1 MASVV
6 YDSIWGSTTESNYY
20 KAGAADT
27 SLYPDSNNISIFGP
41 LWLPRVYGK
50 DLTNFEI
57 ASSGKIS
64 ITINDVHSL
73 DFSKTGRT
81 TKLQAKSNDSFE
93 INVSSNQMY
102 FNFDA
107 TTNNITLVSDQG
119 GSTRLYSSNEIIF
132 LASNNVKLTAS
143 NNFLAQASND
153 VSIKANKGSFYLN
166 AGSSNMTLTM
176 DSNDNTTSWYSSN
189 DINITTSNDY
199 WLYAKSN
206 IGMFAA
212 TGRVDI
218 VGQGSNTRMS
228 FDDGTDN
235 IFLYSSNDT
244 QISTSNDFKLRTNS
258 NASIGVIGTGM
269 MSFFTNSSNIH
280 LRLDGNNAKTTWYS
294 SNDFT
299 FTTCNDV
306 IVKAHDSN
314 VTFRMGD
321 SNMDLYAI
329 SNINI
334 QASNDYNLTAYDDIV
349 VNSVNGSTSF
359 FVHDSNVF
367 FVMSNNDNMTGYA
380 SNGIQFNTSNSFT
393 AKATSNF
400 DFIAH
405 NGDFKTYAESNIYL
419 SADQSNM
426 KITMDRNGDVITIY
440 TLSNIVMTASNS
452 FDLTTRSNVFITTSN
467 AYIKARSNV
476 YIQTSNDLV
485 LSASNN
491 LYLNVN
497 SNILINGSNLSFD
510 IVGNTEFYAN
520 SNIRFYIDRSSN
532 PTDATMMISQDRV
545 NVRGDLWITGSINT
559 NNIIN
564 TTVVQET
571 LKVNDK
577 TILLANSNDEGGQ
590 PDEGIANDGSGIIVD
605 GMPVGETDSNLYRKS
620 LLWTWNTGG
629 TPHLG
634 TGGTNFITES
644 AWEFRGGGIR
654 INHQKDMGGGVL
666 KDLWFTFRVNELD
679 ELELV
684 KKYWSTT
691 ASAYVWKKIAKFGR
705 ILDP

>member
-1 MASVV
+1 MASVA
-6 YDSIWGSTTESNYY
+6 YDNILGSTTESNYY
-20 KAGAADT
+20 TGSGT
-27 SLYPDSNNISIFGP
+27 LYPDSNNISIFGP

-64 ITINDVHSL
+64 ITINDVHAL
-73 DFSKTGRT
+73 DFSKTGRV

-107 TTNNITLVSDQG
+107 TTNDITLVSDQG
-119 GSTRLYSSNEIIF
+119 GSTRLYSSNEIVF

-143 NNFLAQASND
+143 NNFFAQASND

-176 DSNDNTTSWYSSN
+176 DSNNNTTSWYSSN

-206 IGMFAA
+206 IGMYAA

-244 QISTSNDFKLRTNS
+244 QISTSNDFILQTNS
-258 NASIGVIGTGM
+258 NASLGVIGTGT
-269 MSFFTNSSNIH
+269 MSFFTNSSNI
-280 LRLDGNNAKTTWYS
+280 LLTLNGEDATTNWYS

-299 FTTCNDV
+299 LSTCNDV
-306 IVKAHDSN
+306 FVSAHDSN

-334 QASNDYNLTAYDDIV
+334 TLSNDYNLTAYDDIV

-359 FVHDSNVF
+359 FVDNSNVF

-380 SNGIQFNTSNSFT
+380 SNGIQFYTSNSFV
-393 AKATSNF
+393 AEATSNF
-400 DFIAH
+400 NFVAY
-405 NGDFKTYAESNIYL
+405 NGDFATYAESNIYL

-426 KITMDRNGDVITIY
+426 TMTMDRNGDVITLY

-452 FDLTTRSNVFITTSN
+452 FELTTRSNVFITTSN
-467 AYIKARSNV
+467 AYIVSQSNV
-476 YIQTSNDLV
+476 FIQTSNDLI
-485 LSASNN
+485 LSASND
-491 LYLNVN
+491 LYLNTN
-497 SNILINGSNLSFD
+497 SNILINGSNLTFE
-510 IVGNTEFYAN
+510 IVGNTDFYAN
-520 SNIRFYIDRSSN
+520 SNISFYIERSSN
-532 PTDATMMISQDRV
+532 PTDATVMFSQDRV

-559 NNIIN
+559 NTIIN

-577 TILLANSNDEGGQ
+577 TILLASSNDEGGP
-590 PDEGIANDGSGIIVD
+590 PDEGLLNDGSGIIID
-605 GMPVGETDSNLYRKS
+605 GMPSGETDIDRYRKS
-620 LLWTWNTGG
+620 MLWKWNTGG
-629 TPHLG
+629 TTQLG
-634 TGGTNFITES
+634 TTNLTTEA

-654 INHQKDMGGGVL
+654 INHQKDIGSGVI
-666 KDLWFTFRVNELD
+666 KDLWFTFRVNEFD

-691 ASAYVWKKIAKFGR
+691 SSAYVWKKIAKFGR
-705 ILDP
+705 ILNP

>member
-6 YDSIWGSTTESNYY
+6 YDSIFGSTTESNYY
-20 KAGAADT
+20 ISGATDT

-73 DFSKTGRT
+73 DFSKTNGV

-102 FNFDA
+102 FNFDS
-107 TTNNITLVSDQG
+107 TTNDVTLVADNG
-119 GSTRLYSSNEIIF
+119 GSTRMFSSNEFIVV
-132 LASNNVKLTAS
+132 ASNNIKLTAS
-143 NNFLAQASND
+143 NSFFAQASND
-153 VSIKANKGSFYLN
+153 VSVVALKGSYRLN
-166 AGSSNMTLTM
+166 VGSSNMTLLM
-176 DSNDNTTSWYSSN
+176 DSNDNTTSLYSSN
-189 DINITTSNDY
+189 DINMTTSNDFL
-199 WLYAKSN
+199 LYARSN
-206 IGMFAA
+206 IGMYAA
-212 TGRVDI
+212 VGRVDI
-218 VGQGSNTRMS
+218 VGQGSNTMMS

-235 IFLYSSNDT
+235 IFIYSSNDT
-244 QISTSNDFKLRTNS
+244 QISTSNDFILRTNS
-258 NASIGVIGTGM
+258 NASLGVIGTGL
-269 MSFFTNSSNIH
+269 MSFYTNSSNIH
-280 LRLDGNNAKTTWYS
+280 LRLDGSDATTTWYS

-306 IVKAHDSN
+306 IVRAHDSN
-314 VTFRMGD
+314 VTLRMGD

-329 SNINI
+329 SNVNLT
-334 QASNDYNLTAYDDIV
+334 ASNDLNVFVVDDIV
-349 VNSVNGSTSF
+349 MNSQNGSTSF
-359 FVHDSNVF
+359 FAHDSNVF
-367 FVMSNNDNMTGYA
+367 FVMSNNDKMLGYA
-380 SNGIQFNTSNSFT
+380 SNGIEFSTSNSFSLKT
-393 AKATSNF
+393 TSN
-400 DFIAH
+400 IGLLAY
-405 NGDFKTYAESNIYL
+405 NGDINAYAESNITL

-426 KITMDRNGDVITIY
+426 KLTMDRNGDVITLY
-440 TLSNIVMTASNS
+440 TLSNISMTASNS

-467 AYIKARSNV
+467 AFINARSNV
-476 YIQTSNDLV
+476 TV
-485 LSASNN
+485 SASNDIRISACNN
-491 LYLNVN
+491 LYWDVN
-497 SNILINGSNLSFD
+497 SNIFINGSNLKFE
-510 IVGNTEFYAN
+510 IVGNTAFYAD
-520 SNIRFYIDRSSN
+520 SNINFYIGQSSN
-532 PTDATMMISQDRV
+532 ATDATVMISPDRV

-577 TILLANSNDEGGQ
+577 TVLLANVGDEGGS
-590 PDEGIANDGSGIIVD
+590 PDEGPGNDGSGLIVD
-605 GMPVGETDSNLYRKS
+605 GLPSGESNIDLYKKS
-620 LLWTWNTGG
+620 LLWTYNSGG
-629 TPHLG
+629 TMDLG
-634 TGGTNFITES
+634 TPNLVTEA

-654 INHQKDMGGGVL
+654 INHQKDIGGGVL

-691 ASAYVWKKIAKFGR
+691 ASAYVWKKISKFGR
-705 ILDP
+705 ILNP

>member
-1 MASVV
+1 
-6 YDSIWGSTTESNYY
+6 
-20 KAGAADT
+20 
-27 SLYPDSNNISIFGP
+27 
-41 LWLPRVYGK
+41 VYGK
-50 DLTNFEI
+50 DLTSFEI
-57 ASSGKIS
+57 ASSGKIA

-73 DFSKTGRT
+73 DFSKTNGI

-102 FNFDA
+102 FNFDS

-119 GSTRLYSSNEIIF
+119 GSTRLYSSNEIVF
-132 LASNNVKLTAS
+132 LASNNVRLTAS
-143 NNFLAQASND
+143 NDFHAQASND
-153 VSIKANKGSFYLN
+153 VSITAKKGSFRLN
-166 AGSSNMTLTM
+166 VGSSNMTLTM

-189 DINITTSNDY
+189 DINITTSNDF
-199 WLYAKSN
+199 WLYARSN
-206 IGMFAA
+206 IGMYAA
-212 TGRVDI
+212 VGRVDI

-228 FDDGTDN
+228 FDDATDN

-244 QISTSNDFKLRTNS
+244 QISTSNDFILRTNS
-258 NASIGVIGTGM
+258 NASVGVNGTGM
-269 MSFFTNSSNIH
+269 MSFYTNSSNIH
-280 LRLDGNNAKTTWYS
+280 LRLNGSDAKTTWYS

-329 SNINI
+329 SNINLT
-334 QASNDYNLTAYDDIV
+334 ASNDYNLVAYDDIV
-349 VNSVNGSTSF
+349 MNSVNGSTSLF
-359 FVHDSNVF
+359 ARNSNVF

-400 DFIAH
+400 DFVAH

-426 KITMDRNGDVITIY
+426 KVTMDRDGDVITIY

-452 FDLTTRSNVFITTSN
+452 FELTTRSNVFITTSN
-467 AYIKARSNV
+467 AYIIARSNV
-476 YIQTSNDLV
+476 FVQSSNDII

-491 LYLNVN
+491 LYLSVN
-497 SNILINGSNLSFD
+497 SNIIVNGSNLTFD
-510 IVGNTEFYAN
+510 TVGNTDFYAN
-520 SNIRFYIDRSSN
+520 SNISFYIDRSSN
-532 PTDATMMISQDRV
+532 PTDATMMISQDRI

-577 TILLANSNDEGGQ
+577 TILLANVGDEGGA
-590 PDEGIANDGSGIIVD
+590 PNEGAGNDGAGLIVD
-605 GMPVGETDSNLYRKS
+605 GLPSGQTDSNLYKKS
-620 LLWTWNTGG
+620 LLWTHNSGG

-634 TGGTNFITES
+634 TTNLTTEA

-654 INHQKDMGGGVL
+654 INHQQSISGTL
-666 KDLWFTFRVNELD
+666 RDLWFTFRVNELD

-684 KKYWSTT
+684 KKYWSQT

-705 ILDP
+705 ILNP

>member
-1 MASVV
+1 MTSVV
-6 YDSIWGSTTESNYY
+6 YDNIWGSTTESNYY
-20 KAGAADT
+20 KAGAEST

-64 ITINDVHSL
+64 ITINDVHAL
-73 DFSKTGRT
+73 DFSKTGRV

-107 TTNNITLVSDQG
+107 TTNDITLVSDQG
-119 GSTRLYSSNEIIF
+119 GSTRLYSSNEIVF

-176 DSNDNTTSWYSSN
+176 HSNDNTTYWYSSN

-228 FDDGTDN
+228 FNDGTDN

-244 QISTSNDFKLRTNS
+244 QISTSNDFILRTNS
-258 NASIGVIGTGM
+258 NASLGVIGTGL
-269 MSFFTNSSNIH
+269 MSFYTNSSNIH
-280 LRLDGNNAKTTWYS
+280 LILNGDDAKTTWYS

-299 FTTCNDV
+299 FSTCNDV
-306 IVKAHDSN
+306 IVNAHDSN

-334 QASNDYNLTAYDDIV
+334 EASNDYNLTAYDDIV

-359 FVHDSNVF
+359 FVHNSNVF

-380 SNGIQFNTSNSFT
+380 SNGIQFYTSNSFV
-393 AKATSNF
+393 AEATSNF
-400 DFIAH
+400 NFNAK
-405 NGDFKTYAESNIYL
+405 NGDFATYAESNIYL

-426 KITMDRNGDVITIY
+426 TMTMDRNGDVITLY

-452 FDLTTRSNVFITTSN
+452 FELTTRSNVFITTSN
-467 AYIKARSNV
+467 AYIVSQSNV
-476 YIQTSNDLV
+476 SIQTSNDLV

-491 LYLNVN
+491 LYLNV
-497 SNILINGSNLSFD
+497 SKDLLINGSNLSFD
-510 IVGNTEFYAN
+510 IVGNTDFYAN
-520 SNIRFYIDRSSN
+520 SNINFYIDRSSN
-532 PTDATMMISQDRV
+532 PTDATVMFSQDRV
-545 NVRGDLWITGSINT
+545 NIRGDLWITGSINT

-577 TILLANSNDEGGQ
+577 TILLASSNDEGGV
-590 PDEGIANDGSGIIVD
+590 PDEGELNDGSGIIVD
-605 GMPVGETDSNLYRKS
+605 GMPNGSDNLELYKKS
-620 LLWTWNTGG
+620 LLWKWNTGG

-634 TGGTNFITES
+634 TTNLTTEA

-654 INHQKDMGGGVL
+654 INHRKDIGSGVI

-691 ASAYVWKKIAKFGR
+691 TGDYVWKKIAKFGR
-705 ILDP
+705 ILSA

>member
-20 KAGAADT
+20 ISGATDT

-50 DLTNFEI
+50 DLTSFEI
-57 ASSGKIS
+57 ASSGKIA

-81 TKLQAKSNDSFE
+81 TKLQAKSNDSLE
-93 INVSSNQMY
+93 INVSSDKMY
-102 FNFDA
+102 LNFDA
-107 TTNNITLVSDQG
+107 TNNDITLVSDQG

-132 LASNNVKLTAS
+132 VASNNVNLTAS
-143 NNFLAQASND
+143 NNFTAQASND
-153 VSIKANKGSFYLN
+153 VSITANKGSFYLN

-176 DSNDNTTSWYSSN
+176 DSNDNTTYWYSSN

-206 IGMFAA
+206 IGMYAA

-218 VGQGSNTRMS
+218 VGEGSNTRLS

-244 QISTSNDFKLRTNS
+244 QISTSNDFILRTNS
-258 NASIGVIGTGM
+258 NASLGVIGTGI

-280 LRLDGNNAKTTWYS
+280 LQLDGDTAKTTWYS
-294 SNDFT
+294 SNDFK

-306 IVKAHDSN
+306 IIKAHDSN

-400 DFIAH
+400 DFVAH
-405 NGDFKTYAESNIYL
+405 HGDFKTYAESNIYL

-491 LYLNVN
+491 MYWNVN

-510 IVGNTEFYAN
+510 IVGNTEFYAD
-520 SNIRFYIDRSSN
+520 SNINFYINRSSN

-545 NVRGDLWITGSINT
+545 NVRGDLWITGTINT

-577 TILLANSNDEGGQ
+577 TILLASSNDEGGL
-590 PDEGIANDGSGIIVD
+590 PDEGIGNDGAGIIVD
-605 GMPVGETDSNLYRKS
+605 GMPSGESNIDLYKKAI
-620 LLWTWNTGG
+620 LWTWNTGG

-634 TGGTNFITES
+634 TTNLTTEA
-644 AWEFRGGGIR
+644 AWEFRGGGVR

-666 KDLWFTFRVNELD
+666 KDLCFTFRVNELD

-691 ASAYVWKKIAKFGR
+691 ASAYVWKKVAKFGR

>member
-20 KAGAADT
+20 KTGSNVDT

-73 DFSKTGRT
+73 DFSKSGRV

-119 GSTRLYSSNEIIF
+119 GSTRLYSSNEIVF

-143 NNFLAQASND
+143 NDFLAQASND
-153 VSIKANKGSFYLN
+153 VSIKANKGSLFLN

-176 DSNDNTTSWYSSN
+176 DSNDNTTYWYSSN

-206 IGMFAA
+206 IGFFAA

-244 QISTSNDFKLRTNS
+244 QISTSNDFILRTNS
-258 NASIGVIGTGM
+258 NASLGVIGTGM
-269 MSFFTNSSNIH
+269 MSLFTNSSNIH
-280 LRLDGNNAKTTWYS
+280 LRLDGSNAKTTWYS

-359 FVHDSNVF
+359 FVHNSNVS

-380 SNGIQFNTSNSFT
+380 SNGIQFYTSNSFV
-393 AKATSNF
+393 AEATSNF
-400 DFIAH
+400 NFVAF
-405 NGDFKTYAESNIYL
+405 NGDFATYAESNIYL

-426 KITMDRNGDVITIY
+426 TMTMDRDGDVITLY

-452 FDLTTRSNVFITTSN
+452 FELTTRSNVFITTSN
-467 AYIKARSNV
+467 AYIKSRSNV
-476 YIQTSNDLV
+476 YIETSNDMV
-485 LSASNN
+485 FSASNN
-491 LYLNVN
+491 LYWNVN

-510 IVGNTEFYAN
+510 IVGNTDFYAN
-520 SNIRFYIDRSSN
+520 SNIKFYIDRSSN
-532 PTDATMMISQDRV
+532 GSTDATVMFSQDRV
-545 NVRGDLWITGSINT
+545 NIRGDLWITGSINT

-577 TILLANSNDEGGQ
+577 TILLASSNDEGGD
-590 PDEGIANDGSGIIVD
+590 PDEGLLNDGSGIIVD
-605 GMPVGETDSNLYRKS
+605 GMPSGESNIDLYKKS
-620 LLWTWNTGG
+620 LLWKWNTGG
-629 TPHLG
+629 TPDLG
-634 TGGTNFITES
+634 TSNLTTES

-654 INHQKDMGGGVL
+654 INHQKNMGGGVL

-691 ASAYVWKKIAKFGR
+691 ASNYVWKKIAKFGR
-705 ILDP
+705 ILNP

>member
-20 KAGAADT
+20 TAGATDT

-73 DFSKTGRT
+73 DFSKTGRV

-107 TTNNITLVSDQG
+107 TTNDITLVSDQG

-143 NNFLAQASND
+143 NDFFAQASND
-153 VSIKANKGSFYLN
+153 VSIKANKGSFFLN

-176 DSNDNTTSWYSSN
+176 HSNDNTTYWYSSN

-235 IFLYSSNDT
+235 IFLYSSNNT
-244 QISTSNDFKLRTNS
+244 QVSTSNDFILRTNS
-258 NASIGVIGTGM
+258 NASLGVIGTGM

-280 LRLDGNNAKTTWYS
+280 LRLNGDDATTTWYS

-306 IVKAHDSN
+306 FVSAHDSN

-334 QASNDYNLTAYDDIV
+334 TASNDYNLTVYDDIV

-380 SNGIQFNTSNSFT
+380 SNGIQFYTSNSFV
-393 AKATSNF
+393 AEATSNF
-400 DFIAH
+400 NLVAF
-405 NGDFKTYAESNIYL
+405 NGDFATYAESNIYF

-426 KITMDRNGDVITIY
+426 TITMDRDGDVITIY

-452 FDLTTRSNVFITTSN
+452 FELTTRSNVFITTSN
-467 AYIKARSNV
+467 AHIQARSNV
-476 YIQTSNDLV
+476 FIEASNDLV

-491 LYLNVN
+491 MYWNVN

-510 IVGNTEFYAN
+510 IVGNTDFYAN
-520 SNIRFYIDRSSN
+520 SNIKFYIDRSSN
-532 PTDATMMISQDRV
+532 GSTDATVMFSQDRV
-545 NVRGDLWITGSINT
+545 NIRGDLWITGSINT

-577 TILLANSNDEGGQ
+577 TILLASSNDEGGD
-590 PDEGIANDGSGIIVD
+590 PDEGILNDGSGIIVD

-629 TPHLG
+629 TPDLG
-634 TGGTNFITES
+634 TANLTTEA

-666 KDLWFTFRVNELD
+666 KDLWYTFRVNELD

>member
-6 YDSIWGSTTESNYY
+6 YDSIFGSTTESNYY
-20 KAGAADT
+20 VPGATDT

-64 ITINDVHSL
+64 ITINDVHAL
-73 DFSKTGRT
+73 DFSKSGRV

-107 TTNNITLVSDQG
+107 TTNDITLVADNG
-119 GSTRLYSSNEIIF
+119 GSTKMYSSNEFIAV
-132 LASNNVKLTAS
+132 ASNNVRVTAS
-143 NNFLAQASND
+143 NSFFMQASND
-153 VSIKANKGSFYLN
+153 VSIVALKGSYRLN
-166 AGSSNMTLTM
+166 VGSSNMTITM
-176 DSNDNTTSWYSSN
+176 DSNNNTTSLYSSN
-189 DINITTSNDY
+189 DINLTTSNDFL
-199 WLYAKSN
+199 LYARSN
-206 IGMFAA
+206 LGMYAHV
-212 TGRVDI
+212 GRVDI
-218 VGQGSNTRMS
+218 VGQGSNTRLS
-228 FDDGTDN
+228 FNDATDDVF
-235 IFLYSSNDT
+235 IYSSNDT
-244 QISTSNDFKLRTNS
+244 QVSTSNDFLLRTNS
-258 NASIGVIGTGM
+258 NASFGVIGTGL
-269 MSFFTNSSNIH
+269 MSMYTNSSNI
-280 LRLDGNNAKTTWYS
+280 LLSMNGANAKTTWHS

-314 VTFRMGD
+314 VTLRMGD

-334 QASNDYNLTAYDDIV
+334 LASNDFSVLSYDDTTF
-349 VNSVNGSTSF
+349 NAQNGSVSLF
-359 FVHDSNVF
+359 ASNQNVS
-367 FVMSNNDNMTGYA
+367 FVMSNNNKMLGYA
-380 SNGIQFNTSNSFT
+380 SNGIEFSTSNSFDL
-393 AKATSNF
+393 KATSNLR
-400 DFIAH
+400 FIAH
-405 NGDFKTYAESNIYL
+405 NGNFNAYAESNITL
-419 SADQSNM
+419 KADQSNM
-426 KITMDRNGDVITIY
+426 RMTMDRNGDVITLY

-467 AYIKARSNV
+467 AFINARSNV
-476 YIQTSNDLV
+476 YV
-485 LSASNN
+485 SASNDIKISACNN
-491 LYLNVN
+491 LYWDVN
-497 SNILINGSNLSFD
+497 SNIFINGSNLKFE
-510 IVGNTEFYAN
+510 IVGNTSFYAD
-520 SNIRFYIDRSSN
+520 SNINFYIAGSSN
-532 PTDATMMISQDRV
+532 PSDATVMISRDRM

-577 TILLANSNDEGGQ
+577 TILLANVGDEGGA
-590 PDEGIANDGSGIIVD
+590 PADGAGNDGSGIVVD
-605 GMPVGETDSNLYRKS
+605 GLPSGETNIELYKKS
-620 LLWTWNTGG
+620 LLWTYGSAG
-629 TPHLG
+629 TLDLG
-634 TGGTNFITES
+634 TANLTTES

-654 INHQKDMGGGVL
+654 INHQKIIGGVL

-684 KKYWSTT
+684 KKYWSTG
-691 ASAYVWKKIAKFGR
+691 AGAYVWKKIAKFGR
-705 ILDP
+705 IINP

>member
-6 YDSIWGSTTESNYY
+6 YDSIFGSTTESNYY
-20 KAGAADT
+20 VPGATDT

-73 DFSKTGRT
+73 EFSKTDRV

-107 TTNNITLVSDQG
+107 TTNDITLVADNG
-119 GSTRLYSSNEIIF
+119 GSTKMYSSNEFIVV
-132 LASNNVKLTAS
+132 ASNNVKVTAS
-143 NNFLAQASND
+143 NSMYMQASND
-153 VSIKANKGSFYLN
+153 VSVVALKGSYRLN
-166 AGSSNMTLTM
+166 VGSSNMTLTM
-176 DSNDNTTSWYSSN
+176 DSNDNTTSLYSSN
-189 DINITTSNDY
+189 DINLTTSNDFL
-199 WLYAKSN
+199 LYAYSN
-206 IGMFAA
+206 IGMYAHV
-212 TGRVDI
+212 GRVDI

-228 FDDGTDN
+228 FDDATDN
-235 IFLYSSNDT
+235 IFIYSSNDT
-244 QISTSNDFKLRTNS
+244 QISTSNDFLMRVHS
-258 NASIGVIGTGM
+258 NASLGVIGTGL
-269 MSFFTNSSNIH
+269 MSLYTNSSNI
-280 LRLDGNNAKTTWYS
+280 LLSMNGADATTTWHS

-314 VTFRMGD
+314 VTLRMGD

-334 QASNDYNLTAYDDIV
+334 TASNDMNVIVVDDIV
-349 VNSVNGSTSF
+349 MNSKVGSTSF
-359 FVHDSNVF
+359 FASESNVS
-367 FVMSNNDNMTGYA
+367 FVMSNNNKMIGYA
-380 SNGIQFNTSNSFT
+380 SNGIEFSTSNSFDL
-393 AKATSNF
+393 KATSNLG
-400 DFIAH
+400 FIAY
-405 NGDFKTYAESNIYL
+405 NGDFNAYAESNITL

-426 KITMDRNGDVITIY
+426 KMTMDRNGDVITLY

-467 AYIKARSNV
+467 AFIQARSNV
-476 YIQTSNDLV
+476 FV
-485 LSASNN
+485 SASNDIRISACNN
-491 LYLNVN
+491 LYWDVN
-497 SNILINGSNLSFD
+497 SNIFINGSNLKFE
-510 IVGNTEFYAN
+510 IVGNTAFYAD
-520 SNIRFYIDRSSN
+520 SNINFYIAGSSN
-532 PTDATMMISQDRV
+532 PTDATVMISHDRM

-577 TILLANSNDEGGQ
+577 TILLANIGDEGGS
-590 PDEGIANDGSGIIVD
+590 PDEGAGNDGSGLIVD
-605 GMPVGETDSNLYRKS
+605 GLPSGETDIELYKKS
-620 LLWTWNTGG
+620 LLWTYNGGG
-629 TPHLG
+629 TLDLG
-634 TGGTNFITES
+634 TTNLTTES

-654 INHQKDMGGGVL
+654 INHQKDVGGGVL

-684 KKYWSTT
+684 KKYWSTG
-691 ASAYVWKKIAKFGR
+691 AGAYVWKKIAKFGR
-705 ILDP
+705 IINP

>member
-1 MASVV
+1 MASVL
-6 YDSIWGSTTESNYY
+6 YDNIWGSTTETNNYIV
-20 KAGAADT
+20 GAADT

-93 INVSSNQMY
+93 INVFSNQMY

-143 NNFLAQASND
+143 NDFFAQASND

-176 DSNDNTTSWYSSN
+176 NSNNNTTSLYSSN
-189 DINITTSNDY
+189 DVNITTSNDY
-199 WLYAKSN
+199 WLFAKSN
-206 IGMFAA
+206 IGMYAE

-244 QISTSNDFKLRTNS
+244 QISTSNDFLLRTNS
-258 NASIGVIGTGM
+258 NASLGVIGTGM

-280 LRLDGNNAKTTWYS
+280 LRLDGNNAKTTWHS

-359 FVHDSNVF
+359 FVHESNVF

-405 NGDFKTYAESNIYL
+405 NGHFKSYAESNIYL

-426 KITMDRNGDVITIY
+426 RITMDRNGDVITIY

-467 AYIKARSNV
+467 AYIRARSNV
-476 YIQTSNDLV
+476 FIQTSNDLV
-485 LSASNN
+485 MSASNN
-491 LYLNVN
+491 LYMNVN
-497 SNILINGSNLSFD
+497 SNIFINGSNLSFD
-510 IVGNTEFYAN
+510 TVGNTDFYAN
-520 SNIRFYIDRSSN
+520 SNINFYIDRSSN
-532 PTDATMMISQDRV
+532 PNDATVMISQDRM

-559 NNIIN
+559 NQIIN

-577 TILLANSNDEGGQ
+577 TILLASSNDEGGQ
-590 PDEGIANDGSGIIVD
+590 PNEGIGNNNAGIIVD
-605 GMPVGETDSNLYRKS
+605 GMPVGETDIDRYRKAI
-620 LLWTWNTGG
+620 LWTWNTGG

-634 TGGTNFITES
+634 TTNVTTEA
-644 AWEFRGGGIR
+644 AWEFRGGGVR
-654 INHQKDMGGGVL
+654 INHQKDVGGGVI

-691 ASAYVWKKIAKFGR
+691 ASAYVWKKIARFGR
-705 ILDP
+705 IIDP

>member
-1 MASVV
+1 MTSVV
-6 YDSIWGSTTESNYY
+6 YDNIFGSTTESNYY
-20 KAGAADT
+20 VSGATDT
-27 SLYPDSNNISIFGP
+27 FLYPDSNNISIFGP

-50 DLTNFEI
+50 DLTSFEI
-57 ASSGKIS
+57 ASSGKIA

-73 DFSKTGRT
+73 DFSKTNGI

-102 FNFDA
+102 FNFDS

-119 GSTRLYSSNEIIF
+119 GSTRLYSSNEIVF
-132 LASNNVKLTAS
+132 LASNNVRLTAS
-143 NNFLAQASND
+143 NDFHAQASND
-153 VSIKANKGSFYLN
+153 VSITAKKGSFRLN
-166 AGSSNMTLTM
+166 VGSSNMTLTM

-189 DINITTSNDY
+189 DINITTSNDF
-199 WLYAKSN
+199 WLYARSN
-206 IGMFAA
+206 IGMYAA
-212 TGRVDI
+212 VGRVDI

-228 FDDGTDN
+228 FDDATDN

-244 QISTSNDFKLRTNS
+244 QISTSNDFILRTNS
-258 NASIGVIGTGM
+258 NASVGVNGTGM
-269 MSFFTNSSNIH
+269 MSFYTNSSNIH
-280 LRLDGNNAKTTWYS
+280 LRLNGSDAKTTWYS

-329 SNINI
+329 SNINLT
-334 QASNDYNLTAYDDIV
+334 ASNDYNLVAYDDIV
-349 VNSVNGSTSF
+349 MNSVNGSTSLF
-359 FVHDSNVF
+359 ARNSNVF

-400 DFIAH
+400 DFVAH

-426 KITMDRNGDVITIY
+426 KVTMDRDGDVITIY

-452 FDLTTRSNVFITTSN
+452 FELTTRSNVFITTSN
-467 AYIKARSNV
+467 AYIIARSNV
-476 YIQTSNDLV
+476 FVQSSNDII

-491 LYLNVN
+491 LYLSVN
-497 SNILINGSNLSFD
+497 SNIIVNGSNLTFD
-510 IVGNTEFYAN
+510 TVGNTDFYAN
-520 SNIRFYIDRSSN
+520 SNISFYIDRSSN
-532 PTDATMMISQDRV
+532 PTDATMMISQDRI

-577 TILLANSNDEGGQ
+577 TILLANVGDEGGA
-590 PDEGIANDGSGIIVD
+590 PNEGAGNDGAGLIVD
-605 GMPVGETDSNLYRKS
+605 GLPSGQTDSNLYKKS
-620 LLWTWNTGG
+620 LLWTHNSGG

-634 TGGTNFITES
+634 TTNLTTEA

-654 INHQKDMGGGVL
+654 INHQQSISGTL
-666 KDLWFTFRVNELD
+666 RDLWFTFRVNELD

-684 KKYWSTT
+684 KKYWSQT

-705 ILDP
+705 ILNP